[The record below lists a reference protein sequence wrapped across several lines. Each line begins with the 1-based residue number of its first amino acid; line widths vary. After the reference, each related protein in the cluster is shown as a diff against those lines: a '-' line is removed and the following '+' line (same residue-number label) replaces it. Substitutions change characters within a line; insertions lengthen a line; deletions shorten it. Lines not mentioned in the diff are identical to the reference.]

1 MKKQFSRS
9 RRSFFRKLGL
19 LGGAAA
25 LTRLTGRR
33 FGMGENE
40 PQATAGSGKGYRV
53 TPHIK
58 KYYRTAD
65 S

>member
-25 LTRLTGRR
+25 LTGLTGRR
-33 FGMGENE
+33 FGMRENE
-40 PQATAGSGKGYRV
+40 AQATADSGQRYRV
-53 TPHIK
+53 TAHIK

>member
-1 MKKQFSRS
+1 MKKRFSRS

-25 LTRLTGRR
+25 LTGLAGRI
-33 FGMGENE
+33 FGPGKNE
-40 PQATAGSGKGYRV
+40 PQATADSGKGYRV
-53 TPHIK
+53 TAHIK

>member
-33 FGMGENE
+33 FGMGKNE
-40 PQATAGSGKGYRV
+40 PQATADSGKGYRV
-53 TPHIK
+53 TAHIR

-65 S
+65 N

>member
-9 RRSFFRKLGL
+9 RRGFFKKLGL

-25 LTRLTGRR
+25 LTGVIGRR
-33 FGMGENE
+33 FGIRENE
-40 PQATAGSGKGYRV
+40 PQATADSGKRYRV

>member
-40 PQATAGSGKGYRV
+40 PQATADSGKGYRV
-53 TPHIK
+53 TAHIK
-58 KYYRTAD
+58 NYYHTAD

>member
-1 MKKQFSRS
+1 MRKHFSRS
-9 RRSFFRKLGL
+9 RRSFFRKLSL

-25 LTRLTGRR
+25 LTGLAGRR
-33 FGMGENE
+33 FGMGRNG
-40 PQATAGSGKGYRV
+40 PRATADSGKGYRV
-53 TPHIK
+53 TAHIR

>member
-9 RRSFFRKLGL
+9 RRSFFKKLGL

-25 LTRLTGRR
+25 LTGLTGRR
-33 FGMGENE
+33 FGVEKND
-40 PQATAGSGKGYRV
+40 PQAAADSGKRYRM
-53 TPHIK
+53 TAHIK